1 MTVTSVGRALSAYG
15 AALKR
20 AEGVTPGAGGAA
32 SGFAGMVKAG
42 LESTRADLRAGEA
55 KAVEAL
61 TGRASLQDVVE
72 AVTEAELSLQKM
84 TAVRDRVIS
93 AYQEIM
99 RMPI

>member
-20 AEGVTPGAGGAA
+20 AEGVTPGTGDAG
-32 SGFAGMVKAG
+32 SSFAGMVKAG

-55 KAVEAL
+55 QAVQAL
-61 TGRASLQDVVE
+61 SGRASLQDVVE

>member
-20 AEGVTPGAGGAA
+20 AEGVTPGAGGAG

-72 AVTEAELSLQKM
+72 AAGQTHKIRSLKATLDQGHSLHPFK
-84 TAVRDRVIS
+84 RRG
-93 AYQEIM
+93 
-99 RMPI
+99 R